1 MRKLIVVLT
10 VILALLCGTVSVS
23 AATDPNVILV
33 NPASNSTTSSN
44 NLLISVKLT
53 QPKTIKV
60 SVFEEKQVVNGTLS
74 AVNVNTLTTSN
85 GSINSTS
92 FTSVA
97 VGTPAKFESKN
108 NLSFYTKQINGLK
121 PGLYRIRIDTLD
133 AAGKEIFTRNSYVV
147 VKEKTEEAEAKIFE
161 TPQSGTMQ
169 FLQNLLKTIFGD

>member
-10 VILALLCGTVSVS
+10 VVLSLLCSTIVAS

-33 NPASNSTTSSN
+33 NPKYNSTVFSN

-53 QPKTIKV
+53 QPKSIRV

-85 GSINSTS
+85 GSINNAS
-92 FTSVA
+92 FTPVA
-97 VGTPAKFESKN
+97 VGVPTKFESKN
-108 NLSFYTKQINGLK
+108 NLSFYTKQISVK

-133 AAGKEIFTRNSYVV
+133 ASGKEIFTRNSYVV

-169 FLQNLLKTIFGD
+169 FLQNLLKNIFGD

>member
-10 VILALLCGTVSVS
+10 VVLSLLCSTIVAS

-33 NPASNSTTSSN
+33 NPKYNSTVYSN
-44 NLLISVKLT
+44 NLLISIKMT
-53 QPKTIKV
+53 QPKSIKV

-74 AVNVNTLTTSN
+74 AVNVNMLTTSN
-85 GSINSTS
+85 GSINNAS

-97 VGTPAKFESKN
+97 VGVPAKFESKN
-108 NLSFYTKQINGLK
+108 NLSFYTKQINIK

-169 FLQNLLKTIFGD
+169 FLQNLLKNIFGD

>member
-10 VILALLCGTVSVS
+10 VVLSLLCSTIVAS
-23 AATDPNVILV
+23 AATDHNVILV
-33 NPASNSTTSSN
+33 NPKSNSTVHSN

-53 QPKTIKV
+53 QPKSIKV

-85 GSINSTS
+85 GSINNAS
-92 FTSVA
+92 FTPVA
-97 VGTPAKFESKN
+97 VGVPAKFESKN

-133 AAGKEIFTRNSYVV
+133 TSGKEIFTRNSYVV
-147 VKEKTEEAEAKIFE
+147 VKEKSEEAEAKIFE

>member
-10 VILALLCGTVSVS
+10 VVLSLLCSTIVAS

-33 NPASNSTTSSN
+33 NPKYNSTVYSN

-53 QPKTIKV
+53 QPKSIRV

-85 GSINSTS
+85 GSINNAS
-92 FTSVA
+92 FTSVS
-97 VGTPAKFESKN
+97 VGDPAKFESKN
-108 NLSFYTKQINGLK
+108 NLSFYTKQINVK
-121 PGLYRIRIDTLD
+121 PGLYRIRIETLD

-169 FLQNLLKTIFGD
+169 FLQNLLKNIFGD

>member
-10 VILALLCGTVSVS
+10 VILSLLCGTITAS
-23 AATDPNVILV
+23 AAADPNVILV
-33 NPASNSTTSSN
+33 NPASNSTTFSN

-53 QPKTIKV
+53 QPKTIRV

-74 AVNVNTLTTSN
+74 AVNVNTLTTAN
-85 GSINSTS
+85 GTLNNAS

-108 NLSFYTKQINGLK
+108 HLSFYTKQINGLK
-121 PGLYRIRIDTLD
+121 PGLYRIRIDTLN
-133 AAGKEIFTRNSYVV
+133 AAGEEIFSRNSYVA
-147 VKEKTEEAEAKIFE
+147 VKEKAEAEVKIFD

>member
-10 VILALLCGTVSVS
+10 VVLSLLCSTIVAS

-33 NPASNSTTSSN
+33 NPKSNSTVYSN

-53 QPKTIKV
+53 QPKSIKV

-85 GSINSTS
+85 GSINNAS
-92 FTSVA
+92 FTSVSTG
-97 VGTPAKFESKN
+97 VPALFESKN
-108 NLSFYTKQINGLK
+108 NLSFYTKQMSLK

-133 AAGKEIFTRNSYVV
+133 PAGKEIFTRNSYVV